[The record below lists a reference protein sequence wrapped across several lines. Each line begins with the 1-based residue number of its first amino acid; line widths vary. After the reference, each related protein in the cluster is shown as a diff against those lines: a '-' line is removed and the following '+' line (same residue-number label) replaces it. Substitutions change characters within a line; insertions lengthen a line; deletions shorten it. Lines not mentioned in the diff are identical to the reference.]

1 VVDVVMRVTTLP
13 KEVVDMALG
22 QISPLHG
29 LTDEHIQ
36 TILAQLKLNRE
47 HGTILKSDIW
57 LDPAKVSPDL
67 FFRR

>member
-1 VVDVVMRVTTLP
+1 MRVTELP
-13 KEVVDMALG
+13 KDAVEMALG
-22 QISPLHG
+22 QTSPLHG

-47 HGTILKSDIW
+47 NGTILKSDIW

-67 FFRR
+67 FFRL